1 MYEREEIIAYAE
13 AGELMLGYER
23 LVQQGVD
30 YRTVLLPRLARV
42 PVVEVLIYHSVY
54 IDKVSPQVG
63 TNSFISS
70 FQDPQG
76 FELPGLSLEYEG
88 THGSVSEAI
97 PSAPEEW
104 LVAERSLPRLVTSV

>member
-13 AGELMLGYER
+13 AGELMIGYER

-54 IDKVSPQVG
+54 ADKVSPQVG

-70 FQDPQG
+70 FQDPPVL
-76 FELPGLSLEYEG
+76 ELPRLSLEYEG
-88 THGSVSEAI
+88 THCSVSATI
-97 PSAPEEW
+97 PAAPEEW
-104 LVAERSLPRLVTSV
+104 RVAERSFPRSVTSV